1 MQIIDTL
8 FLEQDQGQEQEPEI
22 PDMKFPRY
30 EPFEIAIFECRIYDS
45 QGQLIGIIP
54 AKRIDEVLDEIY
66 TEPTYRERVQS
77 KKPAHPWNTPQP
89 IPLPVQ

>member
-1 MQIIDTL
+1 MQVIDTL
-8 FLEQDQGQEQEPEI
+8 FLEQDQKQEQETEI
-22 PDMKFPRY
+22 PDMKFPRD
-30 EPFEIAIFECRIYDS
+30 EPFEIAVHECRIYDS
-45 QGQLIGIIP
+45 QGRRIQVIP
-54 AKRIDEVLDEIY
+54 AKRIQEVLAEVY